1 MQSYCN
7 PTRSSRSVT
16 PACARS
22 TSTYTSSST
31 AAHSPSEARA
41 AQHGSSRTWAVHRA
55 TGYTQVVLIY
65 SQGHRGHTHGHG
77 HGAHLLAID
86 EIDEIEISDEISDE
100 IGRDEVGLLG
110 LTLSADE
117 DSVPTSAPPPPS
129 KAQPLDAA
137 HGAAHAK
144 PPRPAHLAT
153 IHSQKLKLDPGRE
166 PPPPGRGGAP
176 EHRAAAA
183 SPPRA
188 SRRTSLAEAWG
199 LPDGGIDARAHRS
212 SRAASVTTFL

>member
-1 MQSYCN
+1 MWLITSG
-7 PTRSSRSVT
+7 RSNDAT
-16 PACARS
+16 PR
-22 TSTYTSSST
+22 
-31 AAHSPSEARA
+31 
-41 AQHGSSRTWAVHRA
+41 
-55 TGYTQVVLIY
+55 LIDE
-65 SQGHRGHTHGHG
+65 
-77 HGAHLLAID
+77 ID
-86 EIDEIEISDEISDE
+86 EIDEIETSDEISDE

-110 LTLSADE
+110 PTLSADE
-117 DSVPTSAPPPPS
+117 DTVRTSAPPPPS

-137 HGAAHAK
+137 HDAAHAK

-199 LPDGGIDARAHRS
+199 LPDGGLDARAHRS

>member
-1 MQSYCN
+1 MWLITSG
-7 PTRSSRSVT
+7 RSNDAT
-16 PACARS
+16 PR
-22 TSTYTSSST
+22 
-31 AAHSPSEARA
+31 
-41 AQHGSSRTWAVHRA
+41 
-55 TGYTQVVLIY
+55 L
-65 SQGHRGHTHGHG
+65 
-77 HGAHLLAID
+77 ID
-86 EIDEIEISDEISDE
+86 EIDEIETSDEISDE

-137 HGAAHAK
+137 HDAAHAK

-153 IHSQKLKLDPGRE
+153 IHSQKLKLDPGSE